1 MYAHLSSNA
10 KQVPRGLLLENY
22 VEKCVFLGIGKSN
35 CKRLDYFARS
45 TGIGITMTQIA
56 GPSLP
61 ALNGVLTGKIMLQNL
76 PSALVAHIL
85 DPQKGDVILDMCSC
99 PGGKTS
105 HIASLIGNDGLVI
118 ACDKGKKKM
127 IEARDFFKSM
137 NATCIVPISTD
148 STKLFLPVDK
158 RNKLTPKDIVD
169 AATFETNDGLLQ
181 IEGFNPGSFDRI
193 LLDPPCSALGLRPK
207 LQVDIKTSEELWKHA
222 DYQKQFVR
230 CAVPLLKN
238 GGIMT
243 YSTCTINASEN
254 EEMVKFIITEFPCM
268 KLLPISEEFP
278 GLPGLPGGGLSE
290 EECKMVRRFDPC
302 NKTIDSMG
310 FFIAKFQK
318 L

>member
-1 MYAHLSSNA
+1 
-10 KQVPRGLLLENY
+10 
-22 VEKCVFLGIGKSN
+22 
-35 CKRLDYFARS
+35 
-45 TGIGITMTQIA
+45 MTQIA
-56 GPSLP
+56 GPTLP
-61 ALNGVLTGKIMLQNL
+61 ALNGVLIGKMMLQNL

-158 RNKLTPKDIVD
+158 QNKLTPKDIVD
-169 AATFETNDGLLQ
+169 AATFENNDDLLQ

-278 GLPGLPGGGLSE
+278 GLPGLPGVGLSE